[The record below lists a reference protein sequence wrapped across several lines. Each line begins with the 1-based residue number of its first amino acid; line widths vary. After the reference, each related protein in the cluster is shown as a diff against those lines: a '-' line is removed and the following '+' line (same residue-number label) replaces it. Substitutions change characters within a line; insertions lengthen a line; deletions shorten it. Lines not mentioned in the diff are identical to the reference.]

1 MNKKNKALSVWYVL
15 RNTYSNQFVLT
26 KTKVKCNSLVLLHT
40 LQSHVLLYL
49 GISNIRLIL
58 QFFRCKLMFFNQTLN
73 GRIELGSY
81 SVGKI
86 RFFGEALDFAIEP
99 AEISSSHGNLFE
111 SMRGHPSVPRY
122 QGEFLNFNLRG
133 GPPLFR

>member
-1 MNKKNKALSVWYVL
+1 MNKKNKALSVWYVI
-15 RNTYSNQFVLT
+15 RNTYSNQFVL
-26 KTKVKCNSLVLLHT
+26 TKVKCNSLVLLHT
-40 LQSHVLLYL
+40 LQSRVLLYL

-86 RFFGEALDFAIEP
+86 RFFGVCLDFELEP
-99 AEISSSHGNLFE
+99 VYSFYGLDDLLFSS
-111 SMRGHPSVPRY
+111 
-122 QGEFLNFNLRG
+122 QGG
-133 GPPLFR
+133 G